1 MNFQF
6 MSPMVHGILD
16 YVTAAMLP
24 ICPRMLGFRRST
36 THLID
41 AVAGTV
47 GANELFTKNEV
58 GLVKAMPM
66 KTHLMMDCV
75 TGGLLMATAA
85 FMDEDEPLER
95 LVVVCIGVHLLTNAC
110 LTQRNSTYAPT
121 KDNSGSVSSMQ
132 RYAEERRPQAAGE
145 PVGMG

>member
-1 MNFQF
+1 MNLQF

-16 YVTAAMLP
+16 YVTAATLP
-24 ICPRMLGFRRST
+24 ICPRMLGFRQST

-47 GANELFTKNEV
+47 AANEIFTRNEV

-75 TGGLLMATAA
+75 TGGLMMATAA

-95 LVVVCIGVHLLTNAC
+95 LVVAGIGIHLLTNAC
-110 LTQRNSTYAPT
+110 LTQSKPTRAPT
-121 KDNSGSVSSMQ
+121 KDNAESSSPMQ
-132 RYAEERRPQAAGE
+132 SYAQHRRPQAAGE
-145 PVGMG
+145 PVGIG

>member
-1 MNFQF
+1 MKLQF

-16 YVTAAMLP
+16 YVTAATLP

-47 GANELFTKNEV
+47 AANEMLTKNEV

-95 LVVVCIGVHLLTNAC
+95 LVVGGIGIHLLTNAC
-110 LTQRNSTYAPT
+110 LTQSKPNKAPT
-121 KDNSGSVSSMQ
+121 KDNAGGSSPMQ
-132 RYAEERRPQAAGE
+132 SYAQKRRPEAAGE
-145 PVGMG
+145 PVGIG

>member
-1 MNFQF
+1 
-6 MSPMVHGILD
+6 MVHGILD
-16 YVTAAMLP
+16 YVTAATLP

-47 GANELFTKNEV
+47 AANQLFTKNEV
-58 GLVKAMPM
+58 GLVKAVPL
-66 KTHLMMDCV
+66 KNHLMMDCV

-95 LVVVCIGVHLLTNAC
+95 LVVGGIGIHLLTNAC
-110 LTQRNSTYAPT
+110 LTQSKPMSAPT
-121 KDNSGSVSSMQ
+121 KDNAGGSSPIQS
-132 RYAEERRPQAAGE
+132 YARQRRPQAAGE
-145 PVGMG
+145 PVGLG